1 MWTPAQIIPGNREQ
15 QAPCLHLLTASMFQQ
30 RHDQKKPHTYPTQ
43 QHSSCTC
50 IAVFSPLP
58 TSSKTSR
65 AQSCL
70 SEPYTSTGLDEFPTY
85 RVLEQHN
92 GFPGLPAEEPV
103 RADWWMAAREPAVEY
118 GTLCLVSTT
127 AEVVGRV
134 YSAGDTL
141 GRKGVEKEQND
152 FQCLAFTLNP
162 PL

>member
-30 RHDQKKPHTYPTQ
+30 RHDQKKTPHYPTQ

-50 IAVFSPLP
+50 TTVFSPLP
-58 TSSKTSR
+58 TPSKTSR

-70 SEPYTSTGLDEFPTY
+70 SEPYTSTGLDEFPIY